1 MSFGL
6 AITSPRLMPIRN
18 VAACRRAELALSDGE
33 IDMICATAPYVMAM
47 TRRLRRARNFREEP
61 ANIYPIAI
69 VTALPLAA
77 APGSAA
83 RSPSRWH
90 ARHPHARV
98 GGNHDPGNR
107 VRTRLPAGGRWIRTL
122 GPAGCGELILE
133 GWSDAERPE
142 QSRRTSASELPR
154 FSSICSARPAI
165 PLSQW
170 RIRV

>member
-33 IDMICATAPYVMAM
+33 IDMICAAAPYVMAM
-47 TRRLRRARNFREEP
+47 TQRLRRARNFREEP
-61 ANIYPIAI
+61 AYIYPIAI

-90 ARHPHARV
+90 ARHPHASRCIQ
-98 GGNHDPGNR
+98 GRNPGR
-107 VRTRLPAGGRWIRTL
+107 R
-122 GPAGCGELILE
+122 
-133 GWSDAERPE
+133 SDALGR
-142 QSRRTSASELPR
+142 
-154 FSSICSARPAI
+154 
-165 PLSQW
+165 SQ
-170 RIRV
+170 RGEP